1 MSPGG
6 AAVLSYVLEN
16 TPVMKDA
23 TGTLTVMVDT
33 GDDGPGAYQYIQG
46 QMPRLKTRIT
56 KADLQPDDD
65 SPDNPVVPALPKPSD
80 GGSSGGGTQE
90 TTFADVPIGSWYEE
104 AVNWAVKHEI
114 TTGTG
119 SGLFSPDLACTR
131 AQAVTFLW
139 RASGSPAP
147 QSTVNPFTDVPAD
160 AMVS

>member
-1 MSPGG
+1 MAPGG

-16 TPVMKDA
+16 TPVTADK
-23 TGTLTVMVDT
+23 TGMLTVMVDT

-104 AVNWAVKHEI
+104 AVNWAAKHEI

-119 SGLFSPDLACTR
+119 NGLLHHCAKRSRPLPYR
-131 AQAVTFLW
+131 ADGAN
-139 RASGSPAP
+139 AK
-147 QSTVNPFTDVPAD
+147 STW
-160 AMVS
+160 ML